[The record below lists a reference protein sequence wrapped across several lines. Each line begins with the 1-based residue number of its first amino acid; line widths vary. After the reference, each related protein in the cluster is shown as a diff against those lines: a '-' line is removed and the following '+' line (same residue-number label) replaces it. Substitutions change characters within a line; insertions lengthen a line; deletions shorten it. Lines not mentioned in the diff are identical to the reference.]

1 MALFA
6 FFTWRQYLLGAII
19 LLLAL
24 LDPFGL
30 TSSTETAS
38 AQWLNRI
45 FASNYSP
52 SGQKNVVVVLI
63 DDAYVLRNN
72 TYWPMP
78 YSEQSKLFKRLL
90 AYQPAAL
97 FIDLLYS
104 HDHSRGDPRQ
114 GSQLLANV
122 FSRYQYQGIPLL
134 LANTGQARGED
145 GHINALPHLANVSSP
160 ALVTWSGY
168 GDRYPLAAQTPLG
181 ALETPALQLYRH
193 YCKVHACKGVP
204 ASAAESAQAP
214 PMAVQWGIVLS
225 SQQAQIADI
234 SHCTAPGVLNLLG
247 QALFWKLG
255 NSAQANC
262 PYTLTLSASDLEA
275 SSTEDRAL
283 LRQLLTNKL
292 ILVGAHI
299 TSAGD
304 LVQSPL
310 HGKIPGIYLHA
321 MALDNLITLGMD
333 YDHDP
338 SNLLWSIDWLDLVE
352 VALLFLIAILKTLH
366 DRRQEFLKGLPC
378 FKEGFFASP
387 YPSWCALLII
397 LFLLSLLLFALNI
410 TPANVL
416 AILLLSLA
424 LFSDKVEA
432 FFGRKD

>member
-1 MALFA
+1 MM
-6 FFTWRQYLLGAII
+6 I

-52 SGQKNVVVVLI
+52 SGQQQIVVVLI
-63 DDAYVLRNN
+63 DDAYLLRNK

-122 FSRYQYQGIPLL
+122 FSRYQHQSIPLL
-134 LANTGQARGED
+134 LANTGQPRGED
-145 GHINALPHLANVSSP
+145 GQINVLPRFASVSSP

-168 GDRYPLAAQTPLG
+168 GDRYPLAVQTPVG
-181 ALETPALQLYRH
+181 SMETPALQLYRH
-193 YCKVHACKGVP
+193 YCREHACKTLP
-204 ASAAESAQAP
+204 ASAEESVQAP
-214 PMAVQWGIVLS
+214 PIAVQWGLDLAP
-225 SQQAQIADI
+225 QQAQIADI
-234 SHCTAPGVLNLLG
+234 SHCTAPGVLDQLG
-247 QALFWKLG
+247 QAIFWKLG
-255 NSAQANC
+255 NSAQVNC

-275 SSTEDRAL
+275 SSVEDRAL
-283 LRQLLTNKL
+283 LRQLLTDKL

-299 TSAGD
+299 TSASD

-321 MALDNLITLGMD
+321 MALDNLITQGMD
-333 YDHDP
+333 YDRDP
-338 SNLLWSIDWLDLVE
+338 SNLIWGIDWLDLVE
-352 VALLFLIAILKTLH
+352 VALLLLIAVLKALH
-366 DRRQEFLKGLPC
+366 DRRQQRLQLITPWPRWEK
-378 FKEGFFASP
+378 GFFASP
-387 YPSWCALLII
+387 YPSWCVVLSL
-397 LFLLSLLLFALNI
+397 LFLLSLMLYACDI

-424 LFSDKVEA
+424 LFSDKIEA
-432 FFGRKD
+432 FIGRED